1 MGEET
6 NQGAGNSLLKSG
18 RSIKATGNELQNLD
32 RVQAHSEV
40 IGHDAISRIE
50 YSSDE
55 SAVKYRGTQGDWLRF
70 RHNHLHSP
78 FLAPV
83 SVTGE
88 FKVSGRCISPSIS
101 WSSIGPTSSV
111 SVRIRCV

>member
-6 NQGAGNSLLKSG
+6 NQGAGNSHLKSG
-18 RSIKATGNELQNLD
+18 RSIKAAGNELQNLD
-32 RVQAHSEV
+32 RVEARSEV

-55 SAVKYRGTQGDWLRF
+55 SAVKYRGTQGDRFRF
-70 RHNHLHSP
+70 RHNHLHAP

-83 SVTGE
+83 SVT
-88 FKVSGRCISPSIS
+88 VSLRFRAA
-101 WSSIGPTSSV
+101 V
-111 SVRIRCV
+111 SRLPLVGL